1 MRNAVIN
8 KTSPREDIVG
18 VLTGVWNEYDAGVN
32 KEFHVV
38 KTPFYIA
45 ITGTLSKGPHVLP
58 VVPNNNSI
66 LRWVSKD
73 SSGNILVKVGQKTV
87 DIPENAFVE
96 LTYYGTMGGNDSH

>member
-87 DIPENAFVE
+87 DIPADAFVE